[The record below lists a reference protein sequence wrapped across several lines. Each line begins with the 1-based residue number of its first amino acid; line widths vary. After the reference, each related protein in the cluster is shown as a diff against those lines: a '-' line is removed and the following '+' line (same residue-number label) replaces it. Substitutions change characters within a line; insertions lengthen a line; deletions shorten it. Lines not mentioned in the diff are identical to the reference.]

1 MLVSAL
7 ATFLYSRSHVL
18 KSFVANAPGRLTKI
32 NTFEN
37 YEVKFADRLR
47 NCEDAVLLPGR
58 QLAITACDPGRDKWN
73 VVMVSFPPPPPL
85 LGDSMP
91 IQCQS
96 LFAS

>member
-1 MLVSAL
+1 MLVAAL

-18 KSFVANAPGRLTKI
+18 NSFVANAPGRLAKM

-47 NCEDAVLLPGR
+47 NCEDAVLLTER

-73 VVMVSFPPPPPL
+73 VVMVSSSPN
-85 LGDSMP
+85 SMSIP
-91 IQCQS
+91 RQS
-96 LFAS
+96 PFLHNECDA